1 MELLNVNTVIVPLLM
16 GLMGLIGV
24 VMVQSLVAANRMQKA
39 LDAHRETVEG
49 ALAGI
54 RSGMDG
60 LRSEMG
66 TLRSEMGTLRAEM
79 GGLQAEMGQMRTEVR
94 EDIAKVDGK
103 VEYLTSRVNAL
114 QSDVSYIRGRMHI
127 TDDQL
132 SEGSKVKDSPA
143 GSRAQPSAVETA
155 PPPLAV
161 QA

>member
-1 MELLNVNTVIVPLLM
+1 MELLNVDTVMVLLLM
-16 GLMGLIGV
+16 GLTGAVL
-24 VMVQSLVAANRMQKA
+24 VQNMVAANRMQKA
-39 LDAHRETVEG
+39 LDAYRESVEG

-54 RSGMDG
+54 RSEMDG

-79 GGLQAEMGQMRTEVR
+79 GGLRAEIGQMRTEVR

-132 SEGSKVKDSPA
+132 PEGSKVKDTPA

-155 PPPLAV
+155 PTPLAV